1 VKGTKNVLKLTCST
15 PLTKYLPI
23 ARIAPEIIKK
33 KEEEEYNFLS
43 AVEKKCI
50 SFSQTISL
58 EQLTLN

>member
-1 VKGTKNVLKLTCST
+1 MKGTKNVLKLTCST

-43 AVEKKCI
+43 AVEKNT
-50 SFSQTISL
+50 FHSL
-58 EQLTLN
+58 KLFHWSS